1 MRVGRLTWPTSRLG
15 RFCCIRATFAWR
27 FTGSATSETR
37 GLFRP
42 SRQTRYLLIY
52 ISSFV
57 TSFRQS
63 PTPIHQN
70 ISENSGTGVSPHFGR
85 RSSPKGGSFTRD
97 RANANKELFVDMFVF
112 APQLWG
118 RFVLK
123 TAFYLSLRTC
133 RSRGCRRPMPTR
145 TSTSSCCTRYK
156 TLSINRHTLFRK

>member
-27 FTGSATSETR
+27 FTASATSETK

-52 ISSFV
+52 KSSFV

-70 ISENSGTGVSPHFGR
+70 ISENSGTGVFPHFGR

-97 RANANKELFVDMFVF
+97 RANANKEMFVDMVFF
-112 APQLWG
+112 APPALGTICFENSLISFLAHVQVTWLSPPDADSY
-118 RFVLK
+118 FNILVLHQVQNTVHK
-123 TAFYLSLRTC
+123 
-133 RSRGCRRPMPTR
+133 
-145 TSTSSCCTRYK
+145 
-156 TLSINRHTLFRK
+156 

>member
-1 MRVGRLTWPTSRLG
+1 VADIKIRPILLHKGNVRLAIYGLGNIRDERLVQ
-15 RFCCIRATFAWR
+15 TFKANKV
-27 FTGSATSETR
+27 SA
-37 GLFRP
+37 
-42 SRQTRYLLIY
+42 LLIY

-70 ISENSGTGVSPHFGR
+70 ISEDSGTGVFPHFGG